1 MEVPKDIDKEETN
14 MKGCI
19 IVGPATALGY
29 HTLFPLFADKVIKV
43 GHKGHKER
51 IGFIF
56 NTEQGDNFLTAY
68 WYTTLEVKDFDRE
81 FTLTKTYDPEKY
93 PHYDNYPD
101 IIEVRR
107 CDDIPIDYTGIMGVP
122 TSFFRYHPELD
133 YEVLELNDKCHLN
146 GKQMFKRLFIRRK
159 QLQ

>member
-1 MEVPKDIDKEETN
+1 MTDF
-14 MKGCI
+14 I
-19 IVGPATALGY
+19 IIGPGTALGY
-29 HTLFPLFADKVIKV
+29 HTLFQLFADKVIKV

-56 NTEQGDNFLTAY
+56 DTEQGDNFLTVY
-68 WYTTLEVKDFDRE
+68 WYTTLKVTDFDRE
-81 FTLTKTYDPEKY
+81 FTLTKTYDPKKY

-122 TSFFRYHPELD
+122 TSFFRYHPEVD
-133 YEVLELNDKCHLN
+133 YEVLELNDKCRID
-146 GKQMFKRLFIRRK
+146 GKQLFKRLFIRRK
-159 QLQ
+159 Q

>member
-1 MEVPKDIDKEETN
+1 MTDF
-14 MKGCI
+14 I
-19 IVGPATALGY
+19 IIGPATALGY
-29 HTLFPLFADKVIKV
+29 HTLFPLFANKVIKV

-81 FTLTKTYDPEKY
+81 FTLTKTYNPDNY

-122 TSFFRYHPELD
+122 TSFFRYHPEFD
-133 YEVLELNDKCHLN
+133 YEVLELNDKCRID

-159 QLQ
+159 QL

>member
-1 MEVPKDIDKEETN
+1 MTDF
-14 MKGCI
+14 I
-19 IVGPATALGY
+19 IVGPGTALGY
-29 HTLFPLFADKVIKV
+29 HTLFHLFADKVIKV

-51 IGFIF
+51 IGLIF

-68 WYTTLEVKDFDRE
+68 WYTTLEVKDFDRD
-81 FTLTKTYDPEKY
+81 FTLTKTYATDKY

-122 TSFFRYHPELD
+122 TSFFRYHPEFD